1 MTGRTQMN
9 KTIEKPTI
17 AVVGNSWVIELP
29 NDFVNENSLESGT
42 KVLLTFK
49 DEKVNAEILPPL
61 SDKLAS
67 IASKLLKKRRK
78 VFEELKNIGD

>member
-1 MTGRTQMN
+1 MN
-9 KTIEKPTI
+9 KTLQNTAIE
-17 AVVGNSWVIELP
+17 VVGKSWIIDLP
-29 NDFVNENSLESGT
+29 NDFVSENSLESGT

-49 DEKVNAEILPPL
+49 GEKVNAEILPPL